1 MSQSSVYLTR
11 RFFLMNYRD
20 MVAVIMIG
28 SFGVSQFTNYLEK
41 SRTNEGTFQH
51 IYTEDESD
59 IAYRNTNNKTDSA
72 VRCHKVKAY
81 RKKIEEA
88 RAKNEREA
96 QLDAYNYLNGREHQ
110 L

>member
-1 MSQSSVYLTR
+1 
-11 RFFLMNYRD
+11 MNYRD
-20 MVAVIMIG
+20 IIAVTMIG
-28 SFGVSQFTNYLEK
+28 SFAIGQMTSYLEK

-59 IAYRNTNNKTDSA
+59 ISYRNTNNKTDSA
-72 VRCHKVKAY
+72 VRASKAKAY
-81 RKKIEEA
+81 RAKIEEA

-96 QLDAYNYLNGREHQ
+96 QLDAYNYLNGRELQ